1 MKSKRF
7 SFKKKYFWYFV
18 ALLFVL
24 VVFIGVIWFFV
35 GSGEYSLASALEG
48 SRTIPERIT
57 DIILGILGAI
67 LTTIYGLFAGF
78 FTPLMNA
85 FQDAIFILLGGGWFT
100 KAFKVDYLT
109 FIKVCGG
116 LFLVFG
122 LIFAAVA
129 IVAKNHD
136 GLIFRIIKGFL
147 LFLMMPLV
155 FYGLFSLVGLL
166 SYWVN
171 GSALNDQSIA
181 DLINSFSFGLIDDN
195 TDPINTFFLAM
206 VGIITILGV
215 FKFFFEFCIALAN
228 RVYEI
233 FLFGT
238 IGIGL
243 ASSAIVSDNGK
254 RMSTYNAIMMTKL
267 FNAFLCVL
275 GYLVVINL
283 LPLIVEGI
291 QDGSYETHYSK
302 LDSLKAVLT
311 MVVILA
317 SFMILKSLSTEWAFM
332 ISGDAKGALATQMNQ
347 VGGVSRMV
355 TMPLAKFQRRMSRGA
370 SSLVKK
376 SNYQVKKMVNPNESQ
391 RLSSLNKSFNRAV
404 GNSKGEVREKNI
416 SGWYQANIKKINRV
430 GVDGKNNAE
439 FKDFMDRKQ
448 KNVRKLDGDE

>member
-1 MKSKRF
+1 MKSKGF
-7 SFKKKYFWYFV
+7 SFRRKYFWYFV
-18 ALLFVL
+18 GLLVGLIVFVGL
-24 VVFIGVIWFFV
+24 VGYFV
-35 GSGEYSLASALEG
+35 GSGDYSLANSLKETKSISEA
-48 SRTIPERIT
+48 IMN
-57 DIILGILGAI
+57 IIWGILGAI
-67 LTTIYGLFAGF
+67 LEAIYWLFAGF

-100 KAFKVDYLT
+100 KAFRVDYLT
-109 FIKVCGG
+109 FIKICGG

-122 LIFAAVA
+122 LIFGAIA
-129 IVAKNHD
+129 IVTKNHD

-155 FYGLFSLVGLL
+155 FYGLFALVGLL
-166 SYWVN
+166 SYWIS

-181 DLINSFSFGLIDDN
+181 DLINSFSFGLIN
-195 TDPINTFFLAM
+195 ETTEPINRFFLSM
-206 VGIITILGV
+206 IGLITMIGV

-228 RVYEI
+228 RVYEL

-275 GYLVVINL
+275 GYLIVINL

-291 QDGSYETHYSK
+291 QNGSYDTTYSTI
-302 LDSLKAVLT
+302 DDLKAVLT
-311 MVVILA
+311 MVVVLA

-332 ISGDAKGALATQMNQ
+332 LSGDAKGALATQMNQ

-355 TMPLAKFQRRMSRGA
+355 IMPLAKFQRRMIRGA

-376 SNYQVKKMVNPNESQ
+376 SNYKVKKMANPSDSQ
-391 RLSSLNKSFNRAV
+391 RLSSLNKSFNKAV
-404 GNSKGEVREKNI
+404 GDSKGDVREKNI
-416 SGWYQANIKKINRV
+416 SGWYQANMAKINRV
-430 GVDGKNNAE
+430 GNDGKNNAE

-448 KNVRKLDGDE
+448 KNVRKVEGE